1 VLRGLCIAAAAA
13 ALSVAAATAGNQPQF
28 VGPTLKHPSTPPAF
42 ALGDQNGH
50 VVRIAGQRGKI
61 ALITFLYTHCPDLCP
76 LTAQN
81 LNDVLRSIG
90 PARRNVTVLAISVDP
105 KGDTPSSVKTF
116 VRNHRLL
123 PQFHYLTGTSEQ
135 LQPIWDA
142 YNVSALTPKGP
153 DPDHTLY
160 TLVVDRRGKARI
172 LFDALARPPA
182 ITHDVRLLLASPT
195 S

>member
-1 VLRGLCIAAAAA
+1 VLRGLCIAAALA
-13 ALSVAAATAGNQPQF
+13 ALSAAAAAASDQPQF
-28 VGPTLKHPSTPPAF
+28 DGPTLSHPSTPPAF
-42 ALGDQNGH
+42 ALRDQDGH
-50 VVRIAGQRGKI
+50 LMRIADQRGKV

-81 LNDVLRSIG
+81 LNDVLRKLG
-90 PARRNVTVLAISVDP
+90 PERTNVTVLAISVDP
-105 KGDTPSSVKTF
+105 KGDTPRSVKAF

-135 LQPIWDA
+135 LRQIWDA
-142 YNVSALTPKGP
+142 YNVSPLTSKGP

-160 TLVVDRRGKARI
+160 TLVVDRSGKARI

-182 ITHDVRLLLASPT
+182 IAHDVRLLLAGAT

>member
-1 VLRGLCIAAAAA
+1 MLRGASVAVAAA
-13 ALSVAAATAGNQPQF
+13 ALALAAGAAAQSPQF
-28 VGPTLKHPSTPPAF
+28 AGPTLKHPSTPPDF
-42 ALGDQNGH
+42 ALRDQDGRL
-50 VVRIAGQRGKI
+50 VRLASQRGKVT
-61 ALITFLYTHCPDLCP
+61 LVTFLYTHCPDFCP

-81 LNDVLRSIG
+81 LNDVLRSLG
-90 PARRNVTVLAISVDP
+90 AARRNVTVLALSVDP
-105 KGDTPSSVKTF
+105 GGDTPRAVDAF

-123 PQFHYLTGTSEQ
+123 PQFHYLTGTSRQ

-142 YNVSALTPKGP
+142 YQVTPVGSGGP

-160 TLVVDRRGKARI
+160 TLVVDRSGTARV

-182 ITHDVRLLLASPT
+182 ITHDVRLLLAGAT

>member
-1 VLRGLCIAAAAA
+1 VFRALCAAAAAA
-13 ALSVAAATAGNQPQF
+13 ALSIAGATAAGRPPF

-42 ALGDQNGH
+42 ALHDQNGRLM
-50 VVRIAGQRGKI
+50 RIAGQHGKV

-81 LNDVLRSIG
+81 LNDVLRSLG
-90 PARRNVTVLAISVDP
+90 PARRSVTVLAISVDP
-105 KGDTPSSVKTF
+105 KGDTPKAVKAF

-123 PQFHYLTGTSEQ
+123 PQFHYLTGTARE
-135 LQPIWDA
+135 LEPVWKA
-142 YNVSALTPKGP
+142 YQVTPVVPKGP

-160 TLVVDRRGKARI
+160 TLVVDRSGKARI

-182 ITHDVRLLLASPT
+182 ITHDVKLLLAST

>member
-1 VLRGLCIAAAAA
+1 VP
-13 ALSVAAATAGNQPQF
+13 SATASTQPQF
-28 VGPTLKHPSTPPAF
+28 EGPTLKHPSSPPAF
-42 ALGDQNGH
+42 ALRDQDGH
-50 VVRIAGQRGKI
+50 LVQIASQRGKV

-81 LNDVLRSIG
+81 LNDVLRKLG
-90 PARRNVTVLAISVDP
+90 PERKNVTVLAISVDP
-105 KGDTPSSVKTF
+105 KGDTPRSVKTF

-142 YNVSALTPKGP
+142 YNVTALTPKGP

-160 TLVVDRRGKARI
+160 TLVVDRSGKARI
-172 LFDALARPPA
+172 LFDALARPTA
-182 ITHDVRLLLASPT
+182 ITHDVRLLLAGVT

>member
-1 VLRGLCIAAAAA
+1 VLRGLCIAATAAT
-13 ALSVAAATAGNQPQF
+13 LCVAAATAANQPQF
-28 VGPTLKHPSTPPAF
+28 DGPTLTHPGTPPAF
-42 ALGDQNGH
+42 ALRDQQGH
-50 VVRIAGQRGKI
+50 VVRIAGQRGKV

-81 LNDVLRSIG
+81 LNDVLRSLG
-90 PARRNVTVLAISVDP
+90 PARRHVTVIAVSVDP
-105 KGDTPSSVKTF
+105 KGDTPRAVKAF

-123 PQFHYLTGTSEQ
+123 PQFHYLTGTREQ

-142 YNVSALTPKGP
+142 YNVTPLTSKGP

-160 TLVVDRRGKARI
+160 TLVVDRSGKARI

-182 ITHDVRLLLASPT
+182 ITHDVKLLLAGPT